1 MASTASPYPTISWFV
16 EILTNNPPPEY
27 AHLTSVIFKSDG
39 GEFLGV
45 LSIAFGR
52 PCPKVDSDAN
62 GVRDAA
68 MAAFVRKDLLEFDIM
83 FVSFKFQIDNECSVL
98 TDYIKFL
105 VKNA

>member
-1 MASTASPYPTISWFV
+1 M
-16 EILTNNPPPEY
+16 
-27 AHLTSVIFKSDG
+27 
-39 GEFLGV
+39 
-45 LSIAFGR
+45 
-52 PCPKVDSDAN
+52 DSDAN

-83 FVSFKFQIDNECSVL
+83 FVSLKFQIDNECSVF